1 MDRPYLISIE
11 PPRELNEAIV
21 FINGYRSAYSQNA
34 ETWCR
39 GIRQAGWKGSIYQLW
54 WDASDKESAN
64 SARDIGRY
72 IGSIPGE
79 VVVSLGHWEKIKKR
93 AKAVGEDYL
102 HEMLSSLPETYISL
116 MGYSLGARIIYY
128 GLKEA
133 QISLKRVKNVFLVAG
148 AIDRKKEWELVAD
161 NIGGK
166 LINLYNSND
175 STLKY
180 KYRQG
185 QLSFHSPCGLL
196 PIECTH
202 PKILNADATYLLN
215 SSSHDLADY
224 LRVMPE
230 NFRNLLGVL
239 EAGFSTDVNL
249 AVSYA
254 QERDKEIFSG
264 GTQYR
269 PAVNSSLETL
279 DETVFDAANYAAEGA
294 YKVGKTVAKET
305 YKAGE
310 TVAKETYKAGKTV
323 AKGVKKAFKKLF

>member
-11 PPRELNEAIV
+11 PSRGLNEAIV

-34 ETWCR
+34 EIWCER
-39 GIRQAGWKGSIYQLW
+39 IRQAGWKGSIHQLW
-54 WDASDKESAN
+54 WDASSKESAN
-64 SARDIGRY
+64 LARNVGRAM
-72 IGSIPGE
+72 GSIPGE
-79 VVVSLGHWEKIKKR
+79 ALASLGHWEKTKKR
-93 AKAVGEDYL
+93 ANTVGEDYL
-102 HEMLSSLPETYISL
+102 HELLSSLPETYISL
-116 MGYSLGARIIYY
+116 MGYSLGARVIYY

-133 QISLKRVKNVFLVAG
+133 QISSKRVKNVFLVAG
-148 AIDRKKEWELVAD
+148 AISRKKEWELVAD

-166 LINLYNSND
+166 LINLYNSKD

-180 KYRQG
+180 KYRHG
-185 QLSFHSPCGLL
+185 ELSFHSPCGLL

-215 SSSHDLADY
+215 SSSHDLEDY

-230 NFRNLLGVL
+230 NFRNLLGAL
-239 EAGFSTDVNL
+239 EAGFSTDINP
-249 AVSYA
+249 AISYT
-254 QERDKEIFSG
+254 QQRDKGIFSG

-269 PAVNSSLETL
+269 PAVDSSLETL
-279 DETVFDAANYAAEGA
+279 DETVFEAANCVAQGG
-294 YKVGKTVAKET
+294 YKVGK
-305 YKAGE
+305 